1 MTVQE
6 YKNLT
11 LREFDAAAEKFDDN
25 DPSVYNLCRKDYPD
39 LLAELIS
46 EPCKDIL
53 DCGCGTGAM
62 LSMIR
67 EKCPDKNYTGIDLSE
82 KMIEVA
88 NRRAGENLRFVRG
101 DCENLPFGDGSFD
114 AVLCSM
120 SFHHYPN
127 PDRFFQSVHRIL
139 RKDGRLIL
147 RDMTSNSRL
156 MMWFINHIELPIIR
170 TVFHKG
176 DVHCYNRAEIAALC
190 QQSGLVME
198 RFEIRKGFRMHCVCR
213 KQEKDI
219 KTLHEGG
226 IS

>member
-1 MTVQE
+1 MTAKE
-6 YKNLT
+6 YKSLT

-39 LLAELIS
+39 LLSELIS
-46 EPCKDIL
+46 EPCKDVL

-82 KMIEVA
+82 KMIKVA
-88 NRRAGENLRFVRG
+88 DRRSNKNLRFLQG
-101 DCENLPFGDGSFD
+101 DCENLPFEDNSFD

-147 RDMTSNSRL
+147 RDMTSGSRL

-170 TVFHKG
+170 TMLHKG

-190 QQSGLVME
+190 QQSGLEME
-198 RFEIRKGFRMHCVCR
+198 SFEIRNGMRLHCVCR
-213 KQEKDI
+213 KE
-219 KTLHEGG
+219 
-226 IS
+226 